1 MRGSAAIAPDIL
13 RLYRG
18 IAVPVDDVDA
28 TKDSIKTKG
37 LDNTVRWALPDFSA
51 EELFRDPLS
60 YYIDRATFPVL
71 GACGDEGGATYYA
84 CRHHRTKEATEPLVV
99 VFDAPV
105 EDCLV
110 DCRDLL
116 CTVFQ
121 RWDSMGG
128 NSKSDVLAAL
138 RQIFG
143 ASIARYFEAA
153 AATTEHEIRIGL
165 CNGASYDREVVL
177 GHYSNDVC
185 WQGRHQVRCRS
196 AFAVRGPVPPM
207 RIVDVRKA
215 DESQIPTP
223 TITLDDLL

>member
-1 MRGSAAIAPDIL
+1 
-13 RLYRG
+13 
-18 IAVPVDDVDA
+18 VDA
-28 TKDSIKTKG
+28 TIDRIKTNG
-37 LDNTVRWALPDFSA
+37 LDNTGRGQSALRDFSA

-60 YYIDRATFPVL
+60 YFTDGATFPIVW
-71 GACGDEGGATYYA
+71 ACGDEGGATYYA
-84 CRHHRTKEATEPLVV
+84 CRHPRTKEATEPLVV

-105 EDCLV
+105 EDCRV

-121 RWDSMGG
+121 GWDSTGG
-128 NSKSDVLAAL
+128 NSRSDVLAAL

-153 AATTEHEIRIGL
+153 AATREQNIRIGL

-185 WQGRHQVRCRS
+185 WRGRYQVRCRS
-196 AFAVRGPVPPM
+196 AFSVRSPVPPT
-207 RIVDVRKA
+207 RIVDVRRA

-223 TITLDDLL
+223 TISLDDLL